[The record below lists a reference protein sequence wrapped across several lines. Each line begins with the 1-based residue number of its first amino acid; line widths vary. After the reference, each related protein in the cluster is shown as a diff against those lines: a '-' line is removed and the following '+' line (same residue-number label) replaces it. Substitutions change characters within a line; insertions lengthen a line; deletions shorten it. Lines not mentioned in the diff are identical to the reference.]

1 MVLVDSRQDHSV
13 HTEEFASV
21 PADMR
26 MVANHLGAARLGDAD
41 VDALFAS
48 LQDIRAALGDGRVMR
63 ALHYFDEVARVDRQ
77 RQALEEGDFPLFLK
91 CVRLSGASS
100 AQFLQNVSPHGDGCG
115 ERQPAM
121 LIQGLCAHLLSEE
134 GAWRIHGGGFGGS
147 VLALVPVGEVSGF
160 MEAMDGL
167 LGYRACREVVVGGPG
182 VLARRLP

>member
-1 MVLVDSRQDHSV
+1 M
-13 HTEEFASV
+13 
-21 PADMR
+21 
-26 MVANHLGAARLGDAD
+26 
-41 VDALFAS
+41 
-48 LQDIRAALGDGRVMR
+48 
-63 ALHYFDEVARVDRQ
+63 ARVDRQ
-77 RQALEEGDFPLFLK
+77 CQALEEGDFPLFLK

-100 AQFLQNVSPHGDGCG
+100 AQFLQNVSPHGDGSG

>member
-1 MVLVDSRQDHSV
+1 M
-13 HTEEFASV
+13 
-21 PADMR
+21 
-26 MVANHLGAARLGDAD
+26 
-41 VDALFAS
+41 
-48 LQDIRAALGDGRVMR
+48 
-63 ALHYFDEVARVDRQ
+63 
-77 RQALEEGDFPLFLK
+77 EEGDFPLFLK

-100 AQFLQNVSPHGDGCG
+100 AQFLQNVSPRDAGSE

-167 LGYRACREVVVGGPG
+167 PGYRACREVVVGGPG

>member
-1 MVLVDSRQDHSV
+1 
-13 HTEEFASV
+13 
-21 PADMR
+21 
-26 MVANHLGAARLGDAD
+26 
-41 VDALFAS
+41 
-48 LQDIRAALGDGRVMR
+48 MR

-77 RQALEEGDFPLFLK
+77 CQALEEGDFPLFLK

-100 AQFLQNVSPHGDGCG
+100 AQFLQNVSPHGDGSG

>member
-1 MVLVDSRQDHSV
+1 M
-13 HTEEFASV
+13 
-21 PADMR
+21 
-26 MVANHLGAARLGDAD
+26 
-41 VDALFAS
+41 
-48 LQDIRAALGDGRVMR
+48 
-63 ALHYFDEVARVDRQ
+63 
-77 RQALEEGDFPLFLK
+77 K

>member
-1 MVLVDSRQDHSV
+1 
-13 HTEEFASV
+13 
-21 PADMR
+21 
-26 MVANHLGAARLGDAD
+26 
-41 VDALFAS
+41 
-48 LQDIRAALGDGRVMR
+48 MR

-77 RQALEEGDFPLFLK
+77 REALEAGDFPLFLK

-100 AQFLQNVSPHGDGCG
+100 AQFLQNVSPRDTGSG

-147 VLALVPVGEVSGF
+147 VLALVPRAEVADF
-160 MEAMDGL
+160 METMDKL

-182 VLARRLP
+182 VLARRLS